1 MSNRK
6 ALFLTGL
13 IDTLVLFVA
22 LYLREYSVNIYT
34 WFRLFFLLLGWWYF
48 IALTYRFI
56 VTPDTARTRDV
67 NRGR

>member
-13 IDTLVLFVA
+13 IDTLFFFVVV
-22 LYLREYSVNIYT
+22 YLHEYAMHIYS
-34 WFRLFFLLLGWWYF
+34 WFRVFFLLLGWWYF

-56 VTPDTARTRDV
+56 VTPDRPSSREV
-67 NRGR
+67 NRRH